1 MNTHTID
8 TSMAKRMVEA
18 SAIRGAS
25 IIGQPGGWSVVLK
38 MGLQERP
45 LGAQRSDKPRT
56 WRSLDRAVAYLKNE
70 LHIARFDLLDATN
83 HSEGEPLEGKSRGD
97 ASERLRLA
105 HEAAGHDNARMN
117 ESRPA
122 LTLINSDYN
131 ARLEADVAHM
141 LEDIPAEDA
150 MQQLRVLRR
159 RIQPAAN
166 SLIATVAPAT
176 SE

>member
-1 MNTHTID
+1 
-8 TSMAKRMVEA
+8 
-18 SAIRGAS
+18 
-25 IIGQPGGWSVVLK
+25 
-38 MGLQERP
+38 
-45 LGAQRSDKPRT
+45 
-56 WRSLDRAVAYLKNE
+56 
-70 LHIARFDLLDATN
+70 
-83 HSEGEPLEGKSRGD
+83 
-97 ASERLRLA
+97 
-105 HEAAGHDNARMN
+105 MN

-122 LTLINSDYN
+122 LTLIHSDYN
-131 ARLEADVAHM
+131 ARLEADYAHM